1 MARIQQQ
8 DNLLHIHSD
17 WFSLLVPGVWEKQ
30 ASDKSVSE
38 KSLRE
43 NSSAP
48 VFHGTRKARTLAVHT
63 HTLPAAPNA
72 ELRTLAL
79 REILNSYAKAETF
92 AAAIDEGPVET
103 SPGGAIIT
111 LAYSLDDS
119 ARGSLACVKLVSYG
133 RRCVAVRLAADL
145 SREPRETLGGLE
157 RDTEAILDGLS
168 ILQFERVSVA
178 QLQRRMTWLLALNL
192 LLLCGALLLA
202 AKCYTPDQSV
212 DLAAMRQKAV
222 GIQDAES
229 GRVALR
235 ESVDFFDF
243 WFDRAAS
250 FRREMGMLLVIAGGI
265 AVANIAAFW
274 WMRRIV
280 RHPWD
285 DIVDRE

>member
-17 WFSLLVPGVWEKQ
+17 WFSLLVPGVWEKSPA
-30 ASDKSVSE
+30 AS
-38 KSLRE
+38 
-43 NSSAP
+43 SSPA
-48 VFHGTRKARTLAVHT
+48 VFHGVRKARTLSVFT

-79 REILNSYAKAETF
+79 RGILDTYAKAETS
-92 AAAIDEGPVET
+92 ATAIEEGPVET

-119 ARGSLACVKLVSYG
+119 ARGTLACVKLVSYG
-133 RRCVAVRLAADL
+133 RRCVAVRLVADL
-145 SREPRETLGGLE
+145 SRDPRETLGALE
-157 RDTEAILDGLS
+157 HDTETILDGLS
-168 ILQFERVSVA
+168 ILQFERVSVV

-192 LLLCGALLLA
+192 LLFCGALLVA
-202 AKCYTPDQSV
+202 SQCYTADQNV
-212 DLAAMRQKAV
+212 DLAALRQKTAT
-222 GIQDAES
+222 IQDAES
-229 GRVALR
+229 GRAALR

-243 WFDRAAS
+243 WFDRAAR
-250 FRREMGMLLVIAGGI
+250 FRKEIGALLLVAGGI
-265 AVANIAAFW
+265 AAANVAAFW